1 MYNVYKHI
9 SKSLLTISIA
19 TLTLSSCQSDKGESA
34 KMAEELLSKA
44 ETALNSGNA
53 HECITL
59 LDSLDSNFIEER
71 DIILQSMNLRP
82 QALLHIATEEIAST
96 DSIININKA
105 RLDSLKPLMTHI
117 DVPGTEGY
125 SLVKTLVDPNFMN
138 KTGISPRVSEIG
150 EFYLVTSV
158 NPAGGLKH
166 WSVSAVVGDMIAT
179 TDTVACDGA
188 LNFRLNNSE
197 VITFTPAGS
206 NSIGELVANNPNLPV
221 KIIFNGENGKT
232 RSISLSST
240 QVEGMATAY
249 RYALAIN
256 DMRNA
261 TINLERLNARCNKLQ
276 QQIDN
281 NKAKPKLDVD

>member
-9 SKSLLTISIA
+9 SKTFLTISIA
-19 TLTLSSCQSDKGESA
+19 TLALSSCKSEKSDTA
-34 KMAEELLSKA
+34 TLAEELFNKA
-44 ETALNSGNA
+44 QTELNSGNA

-59 LDSLDSNFIEER
+59 LDSLDSNFIKER
-71 DIILQSMNLRP
+71 DIIQQSMNLRP
-82 QALLHIATEEIAST
+82 QALLQIATEEIAST
-96 DSIININKA
+96 DFIINTNKA
-105 RLDSLKPLMTHI
+105 KLDSLKPLMTHI

-125 SLVKTLVDPNFMN
+125 SLVGTLVDPNFMN

-179 TDTVACDGA
+179 TDTVAYDGA

-232 RSISLSST
+232 KSISLSTT
-240 QVEGMATAY
+240 QIEGMATAY

-276 QQIDN
+276 QQINN
-281 NKAKPKLDVD
+281 NKANPE

>member
-9 SKSLLTISIA
+9 SKTFLTISIA
-19 TLTLSSCQSDKGESA
+19 TLALSSCKSDKAENTT
-34 KMAEELLSKA
+34 MAEGLFNKA
-44 ETALNSGNA
+44 QTALHSGNA

-71 DIILQSMNLRP
+71 AIIQQSMNLRP
-82 QALLHIATEEIAST
+82 QALLQIATEEIATT
-96 DSIININKA
+96 DSIIIVNKA
-105 RLDSLKPLMTHI
+105 KLDSLKPLMTHI
-117 DVPGTEGY
+117 DIPGTEGY
-125 SLVKTLVDPNFMN
+125 SLVKTMVDPNFMN

-166 WSVSAVVGDMIAT
+166 WSVSAVVGNMIAT
-179 TDTVACDGA
+179 SDTVTYDGA
-188 LNFRLNNSE
+188 LNFRINNSE

-206 NSIGELVANNPNLPV
+206 NNIGELVANNPNLPV
-221 KIIFNGENGKT
+221 KIIFNGENGKSK
-232 RSISLSST
+232 SISLSPS
-240 QVEGMATAY
+240 QIEGMATAY

-261 TINLERLNARCNKLQ
+261 TINIERLNARCIKLQ

-281 NKAKPKLDVD
+281 CSPDTK

>member
-1 MYNVYKHI
+1 MYNAYKHI
-9 SKSLLTISIA
+9 SKILLTISVLAITLNSCKSDKSNTA
-19 TLTLSSCQSDKGESA
+19 TL
-34 KMAEELLSKA
+34 AEELFNKA
-44 ETALNSGNA
+44 QTELNSGNA

-59 LDSLDSNFIEER
+59 LDSLDSNFIKER
-71 DIILQSMNLRP
+71 AIIQQSMNLRP
-82 QALLHIATEEIAST
+82 QALLQIATEEIAST
-96 DSIININKA
+96 DSIINTNKA
-105 RLDSLKPLMTHI
+105 KLDSLKPLMTHV

-125 SLVKTLVDPNFMN
+125 FLVRALVDPNFMN

-166 WSVSAVVGDMIAT
+166 WSVSAVVGNMIAT
-179 TDTVACDGA
+179 SDTVTYDGA

-206 NSIGELVANNPNLPV
+206 NNIGELLANNPNLPV

-232 RSISLSST
+232 KSISLSPT
-240 QVEGMATAY
+240 QIEGMATAY

-276 QQIDN
+276 QQINN
-281 NKAKPKLDVD
+281 NKANP